1 MAIVSEADFF
11 FEADENHDLECIEEI
26 MIFRFICFIM
36 CESEIFLVQSMQ
48 YQQLILSL
56 LLLLV
61 RLKIFSII
69 PQMNC
74 KVCWYD

>member
-11 FEADENHDLECIEEI
+11 FEADGNHDLECIEEI
-26 MIFRFICFIM
+26 MIFRSICLIM